1 MELRTVRHD
10 ARELCFPARPAPQNV
25 VTLWHL
31 ISDLHQF
38 PDNVNWSIQLF
49 YATLPTRKM
58 LKKSPR
64 TEAEAVWDRKIG
76 AALAFIRNRD
86 AQQTQ
91 AVFAKRMGISRSL
104 LANIERGRTPLTVSV
119 GVNACRIFDID
130 PLWLCLGGKGGG
142 GVFPPI
148 HADKLEKIETHLR
161 AVGSAPL
168 RAVWPSL
175 VWFIRESEGGDKKT
189 FDSITSES
197 NTEGVKS
204 EMQKLRDD
212 LKRVTAKPGMKAAL
226 ARFMKV
232 DPPRVSEWLAGQE
245 PGGSY
250 ALKLRKWADDQ
261 LEQSEQERKK

>member
-1 MELRTVRHD
+1 MKL
-10 ARELCFPARPAPQNV
+10 
-25 VTLWHL
+25 
-31 ISDLHQF
+31 
-38 PDNVNWSIQLF
+38 
-49 YATLPTRKM
+49 

-64 TEAEAVWDRKIG
+64 TEDEAVWDRKIG

-91 AVFAKRMGISRSL
+91 AMFAKRMGISRSL

-119 GVNACRIFDID
+119 GVNACRIFAID
-130 PLWLCLGGKGGG
+130 PLWLCQGGKGGEG
-142 GVFPPI
+142 SFPQI

-168 RAVWPSL
+168 RDVWPSL
-175 VWFIRESEGGDKKT
+175 VWFIKEAGNEEKKE

-197 NTEGVKS
+197 NTEGVNS
-204 EMQKLRDD
+204 EARKLRDD
-212 LKRVTAKPGMKAAL
+212 LKQATAKPGMKAAL

-245 PGGSY
+245 PSGGY
-250 ALKLRKWADDQ
+250 ALKLRLWADEK
-261 LEQSEQERKK
+261 LGRKRTK